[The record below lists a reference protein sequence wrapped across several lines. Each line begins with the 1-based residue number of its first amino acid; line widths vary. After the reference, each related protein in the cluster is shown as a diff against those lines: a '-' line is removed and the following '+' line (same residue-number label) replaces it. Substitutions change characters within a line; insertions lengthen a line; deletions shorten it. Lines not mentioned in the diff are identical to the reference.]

1 MEHIGLKTTRLRSLG
16 GEQLILGN
24 SDVINTRI
32 RNLGRMEDRRGALKV
47 GVTYDTP
54 RDLLAQIPGWI
65 EEIVAAQEETR
76 FDRCH
81 LSGFADSA
89 IEFDTVFYM
98 TVPSTPGS
106 WTRSRRCC
114 SRSTNGSTGTASSS
128 RTRHRSSTRS
138 PRLVD
143 KNPLESIV
151 WAAVAAGFGPAAH
164 GFGTHTVSLP
174 FRQDLRVRHARGVTS
189 AGTRPA
195 SQSTRMDTTD
205 FSFHTSPIMLL
216 SGTANPALAQGIA
229 DVLGE
234 RLCDVTIKRFADG
247 EIFVRI
253 DENVRGRDVFL
264 IQPTN
269 PPAENVLE
277 LLILLDAAKRA
288 SAARVTAVVPYYGYG
303 RSDRKDQPRVSI
315 AAKLLANLMTA
326 AGADRVLSIDFH
338 QHQIQGFFD
347 IPVDHLYAAPV
358 FRRYYEMKKLDN
370 LVVVATDV
378 SAAKMAR
385 GYARRLGGDLAIID
399 KRRPAPNEAE
409 VSNIVGEVEGKHCI
423 VPDDMIDTAG
433 TMVSAIEVLKERGA
447 LDIYVLATHPLF
459 SGRRWSASRW
469 PT

>member
-1 MEHIGLKTTRLRSLG
+1 
-16 GEQLILGN
+16 
-24 SDVINTRI
+24 
-32 RNLGRMEDRRGALKV
+32 
-47 GVTYDTP
+47 
-54 RDLLAQIPGWI
+54 
-65 EEIVAAQEETR
+65 
-76 FDRCH
+76 
-81 LSGFADSA
+81 
-89 IEFDTVFYM
+89 
-98 TVPSTPGS
+98 
-106 WTRSRRCC
+106 
-114 SRSTNGSTGTASSS
+114 
-128 RTRHRSSTRS
+128 
-138 PRLVD
+138 
-143 KNPLESIV
+143 
-151 WAAVAAGFGPAAH
+151 
-164 GFGTHTVSLP
+164 
-174 FRQDLRVRHARGVTS
+174 
-189 AGTRPA
+189 
-195 SQSTRMDTTD
+195 MDTTD

-253 DENVRGRDVFL
+253 NENVRGRDVFL

-277 LLILLDAAKRA
+277 LLILIDAAKRA

-409 VSNIVGEVEGKHCI
+409 VSNIVGDVEGKHCI

-447 LDIYVLATHPLF
+447 LDVYVLATHPLF
-459 SGRRWSASRW
+459 SGPALERLASADVKAITVTDTVPLAPGVQEALPNLTVLSVASLLAQAIES
-469 PT
+469 THANTSVSKLFK

>member
-1 MEHIGLKTTRLRSLG
+1 
-16 GEQLILGN
+16 
-24 SDVINTRI
+24 
-32 RNLGRMEDRRGALKV
+32 
-47 GVTYDTP
+47 
-54 RDLLAQIPGWI
+54 
-65 EEIVAAQEETR
+65 
-76 FDRCH
+76 
-81 LSGFADSA
+81 
-89 IEFDTVFYM
+89 
-98 TVPSTPGS
+98 
-106 WTRSRRCC
+106 
-114 SRSTNGSTGTASSS
+114 
-128 RTRHRSSTRS
+128 
-138 PRLVD
+138 
-143 KNPLESIV
+143 
-151 WAAVAAGFGPAAH
+151 
-164 GFGTHTVSLP
+164 
-174 FRQDLRVRHARGVTS
+174 
-189 AGTRPA
+189 
-195 SQSTRMDTTD
+195 MDTTD

-269 PPAENVLE
+269 PPAESVLE
-277 LLILLDAAKRA
+277 LLILIDAAKRA

-447 LDIYVLATHPLF
+447 LDVYVLATHPLF
-459 SGRRWSASRW
+459 SGPALERLGSTDVKEITVTDTVPLAPGVREALPNLTVLSVASLLAQAIES
-469 PT
+469 THTNSSVSMLFK